1 MSLNFRIW
9 SGYYTEVDWESIV
22 IHQMDSLKKHFM
34 DRNNMQRFNQIRD
47 ELDIKHIPY
56 HYKVKNELGQ
66 WAGRGTF

>member
-56 HYKVKNELGQ
+56 HYKV
-66 WAGRGTF
+66 